1 MGQVG
6 RIQHKKVEGGN
17 LKKVKEEPAPK
28 VDPRAAKNIK
38 QRPAAAAPAS
48 TGYAGTAK
56 PGQRNGTPVSGPGKD
71 SRNGRPLPPSK
82 PERGRMAGTK
92 GPAAKAPPPEE
103 AKKVKKAVAATTGY
117 TGTARP
123 RPGGDVGKK
132 KDVPR
137 GGALLSAPRA
147 PRPSHSK
154 SRFEDDYD
162 EDMDDFIDYDDEE
175 DEGGPRYDY
184 ASDASSDM
192 EAGLDDIDVEERR
205 AEQIARREDIE
216 EERLER
222 KLKADKEARKR
233 QALDQLRAR
242 R

>member
-1 MGQVG
+1 MG

-17 LKKVKEEPAPK
+17 LKKVKDEPAPK
-28 VDPRAAKNIK
+28 VDPRAAKNTK

-71 SRNGRPLPPSK
+71 ARNGRPLPPSK
-82 PERGRMAGTK
+82 PERGRMAGAK